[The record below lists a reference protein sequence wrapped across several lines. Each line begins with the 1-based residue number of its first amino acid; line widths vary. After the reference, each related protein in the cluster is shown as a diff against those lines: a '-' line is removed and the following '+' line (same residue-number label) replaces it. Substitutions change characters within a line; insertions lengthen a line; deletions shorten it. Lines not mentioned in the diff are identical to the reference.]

1 MGVDVFVIL
10 PSESDPDAESHLPLV
25 RPGAGDLGIPAQRIH
40 GAVSIQAHVGDVGT
54 GIVEMRRIR
63 RVERLGSELNLQVTN
78 PELAE
83 QSQVQVRDP
92 RASQECSVH
101 YCHSARL

>member
-1 MGVDVFVIL
+1 MSRSSQL
-10 PSESDPDAESHLPLV
+10 ESDPDAESHLPLV
-25 RPGAGDLGIPAQRIH
+25 RPGAGDLGKPSQRVH
-40 GAVSIQAHVGDVGT
+40 SAVGIQAHAGDIGA

-83 QSQVQVRDP
+83 QPQVQVHDP
-92 RASQECSVH
+92 RAAQGVQFGQ
-101 YCHSARL
+101 